1 MEAFQDNKALQE
13 LMQRSDFANRLNAS
27 KTSYSQMGI
36 QLQTAPSEKCAFAEC
51 DGSGVL
57 HYINWTK
64 KADAI
69 ENPTKYYMKDHEI
82 EWTEKCKCVDQ
93 SEFERKVTSSGIPG
107 KYSKAKVHGFGIDC
121 YKKSE
126 SQTAAR
132 IAKQMAINYVEKYKE
147 LLTFKKNGL
156 YLYSTTKGSGKTR
169 LASSIANG
177 LIKLHKQSV
186 LFLKATDIS
195 PQVRKTYKKDSES
208 TEEDVLRAF
217 RNVDVLI
224 IDDLAVSTEKDF
236 TEDLI
241 GRILDHRMDKGAVTI
256 ITSNKTIDELKEHF
270 PKGIIASRVKKM
282 CYEVLMPEESVRDEE
297 AEQENREFENLL
309 FGKNE
314 GA

>member
-1 MEAFQDNKALQE
+1 
-13 LMQRSDFANRLNAS
+13 MQKNDFANKLNDLKAE
-27 KTSYSQMGI
+27 YSQMGI
-36 QLQTAPSEKCAFAEC
+36 ELQTKPNEQCPFYTC
-51 DGSGVL
+51 DGSGVM
-57 HYINWTK
+57 HYVNWTK

-93 SEFERKVTSSGIPG
+93 HEFEKAISSSGIPV

-121 YKKSE
+121 YRKLE
-126 SQTAAR
+126 SQTAAK
-132 IAKQMAINYVEKYKE
+132 IAKQFAINYVEKFEKV
-147 LLTFKKNGL
+147 LTFKQNGL
-156 YLYSTTKGSGKTR
+156 YLYSATKGSGKTR

-177 LIKLHKQSV
+177 LIKLHEQNV

-195 PQVRKTYKKDSES
+195 PQVRKTYKKDAES

-217 RNVDVLI
+217 RNVDVLV

-256 ITSNKTIDELKEHF
+256 ITSNKTIEELKGHY
-270 PKGIIASRVKKM
+270 PKGIVASRVKKM
-282 CYEVLMPEESVRDEE
+282 CYEILMPEESVRDNE
-297 AEQENREFENLL
+297 AEQESREFEDLL
-309 FGKNE
+309 FGT
-314 GA
+314 G